1 MDILNENLNTDFEEE
16 HTVSGLY
23 NNLRRSDQEY
33 FQRVVRILLS
43 GTYVLMM
50 DYDTETGLMSRNT
63 DYIFIDANFE
73 LLFLYFEMGGFHL
86 VRDTDNGLFALE
98 NEADEARFHFT
109 MNATRIALALRCI
122 YQKKYSDP
130 KTAGQITTDIGE
142 IVIFLKDNVGIDI
155 TSNKQ
160 QMMSDFKILSKFHI
174 IEKGKGD
181 WKDPTTLIRITP
193 AILHLVSSGKVEELL
208 TDLNN
213 ESIGKDDEEDT
224 N

>member
-73 LLFLYFEMGGFHL
+73 LLFLYFE
-86 VRDTDNGLFALE
+86 
-98 NEADEARFHFT
+98 
-109 MNATRIALALRCI
+109 
-122 YQKKYSDP
+122 
-130 KTAGQITTDIGE
+130 
-142 IVIFLKDNVGIDI
+142 
-155 TSNKQ
+155 
-160 QMMSDFKILSKFHI
+160 
-174 IEKGKGD
+174 
-181 WKDPTTLIRITP
+181 
-193 AILHLVSSGKVEELL
+193 
-208 TDLNN
+208 
-213 ESIGKDDEEDT
+213 
-224 N
+224 